1 MKILIQSDIDDN
13 LELIQEFND
22 YEIEKQEADIGSGA
36 DWWFTLLT
44 IGGIAGTIFL
54 SGKKIEENIEAWI
67 KIGTRIKNVL
77 KKKKKINVFLDK
89 DGATALAIKEISDK
103 TEKLKSIELI
113 FDKKLSNG
121 GLEKVYNDGR
131 KAGDLISE
139 PYNFYILIFK
149 VNENDQYIFCIK
161 SNGEIKYKDIF
172 SDAWFD
178 YNYDWNTIENRTDYY
193 S

>member
-13 LELIQEFND
+13 LGLIEEFKD

-54 SGKKIEENIEAWI
+54 SGKKIEENLEAWI

-89 DGATALAIKEISDK
+89 DASIALAIKEINDK
-103 TEKLKSIELI
+103 TKKLKSIELI
-113 FDKKLSNG
+113 FEKKLSNG

-172 SDAWFD
+172 NDAWFD
-178 YNYDWNTIENRTDYY
+178 YDYDWNTIENRKDYY

>member
-13 LELIQEFND
+13 LDLIEEFKD
-22 YEIEKQEADIGSGA
+22 CEIETQEADIGSGA

-54 SGKKIEENIEAWI
+54 SGKKIEENIDAWI
-67 KIGTRIKNVL
+67 KIGNRIKNVL
-77 KKKKKINVFLDK
+77 KKKNKINVFLDK
-89 DGATALAIKEISDK
+89 NAATALAINEISDK
-103 TEKLKSIELI
+103 AKELKSIELV

-139 PYNFYILIFK
+139 PYNFYILVFK

-178 YNYDWNTIENRTDYY
+178 YNYDWNTIENRKNYY

>member
-13 LELIQEFND
+13 LELIEEFND
-22 YEIEKQEADIGSGA
+22 YETEKQEADIGSGA

-103 TEKLKSIELI
+103 TEKLKYIELI

-131 KAGDLISE
+131 KDEDLISE

-193 S
+193 N

>member
-13 LELIQEFND
+13 LGLIEEFRD

-54 SGKKIEENIEAWI
+54 SGKKIEENLEAWI

-89 DGATALAIKEISDK
+89 DASIALAIKEINDK
-103 TEKLKSIELI
+103 TKKLKSIELI
-113 FDKKLSNG
+113 FEKKLSNG

-178 YNYDWNTIENRTDYY
+178 YNYDWNTIENRKDYY

>member
-13 LELIQEFND
+13 LELIDEFKD

-54 SGKKIEENIEAWI
+54 SGKKIEENLEAWI
-67 KIGTRIKNVL
+67 KIGTRIKNIL

-89 DGATALAIKEISDK
+89 DASIALAIKEINDK
-103 TEKLKSIELI
+103 TKKLKSIELI

-178 YNYDWNTIENRTDYY
+178 YNYDWNTIENRKDYY